1 MNKLIEKIGKVSL
14 AMMLSIPTLGSG
26 ITAFAQEGETES
38 TTDGETQVSTSYPEA
53 QDGYTYVSSVASY
66 SQEENSVTLN
76 LEAGERIRFTFLEN
90 NVFRMY
96 MAAPGD
102 EFQEYPTPNSSDH
115 TATITDKSDDEYY
128 TEYNVVPTVTE
139 DDSVIVMM
147 TDSITITIDKATS
160 MMTVTNASG
169 ATVLKES
176 APIQYRSGSTIQ
188 TLATSEFE

>member
-1 MNKLIEKIGKVSL
+1 MNKLIEKIGKASL

-96 MAAPGD
+96 MAAPGE

-115 TATITDKSDDEYY
+115 SATITNKTDADYY
-128 TEYNVVPTVTE
+128 TDYKVEPQLIE
-139 DDSVIVMM
+139 DDSTVTMIAEGG
-147 TDSITITIDKATS
+147 ITITVDKATA
-160 MMTVTNASG
+160 MMTQMHR
-169 ATVLKES
+169 ER
-176 APIQYRSGSTIQ
+176 P
-188 TLATSEFE
+188 

>member
-1 MNKLIEKIGKVSL
+1 MNKLIEKIGKASL

-26 ITAFAQEGETES
+26 ITAFAQERETES

-96 MAAPGD
+96 MALLVM
-102 EFQEYPTPNSSDH
+102 SSRNIRRR
-115 TATITDKSDDEYY
+115 TARIIRRPSL
-128 TEYNVVPTVTE
+128 
-139 DDSVIVMM
+139 IRAMM
-147 TDSITITIDKATS
+147 SI
-160 MMTVTNASG
+160 
-169 ATVLKES
+169 
-176 APIQYRSGSTIQ
+176 IQNTMSS
-188 TLATSEFE
+188 LL